1 MAKSPIRVGP
11 CSHSLSSRF
20 GKKQKNWKDENCHVS
35 IMTFGIEKSLVLGT
49 RSRDTVREFQAP
61 FKEINLIK
69 IRREGRMKTR
79 GYETVIAWAVE
90 KRENR
95 AKASSRVRE
104 ADGRFQGVLTVFKT
118 GTLRKIVLEVL
129 EDSTW
134 TGKYLLIPCT
144 TRRPKHP
151 LTSDLEP

>member
-1 MAKSPIRVGP
+1 M
-11 CSHSLSSRF
+11 
-20 GKKQKNWKDENCHVS
+20 S